1 MPNSGLVKLTPDTTT
16 VQAAAA
22 HAEEISAIHRALQVS
37 EARYRR
43 LFEAAQDGVLLLNA
57 ETAQIEDVNPFLVNL
72 LGYSHDEFLGK
83 KIWELG
89 AFKDTA
95 MNKEAFINLKEKRFL
110 RYDDLPLVA
119 KDGTLFSVEFVSSVY
134 SCEGIDVIQCNIRDN
149 TKRHIAEI
157 ALRATTRALKMLS
170 ESNSALLGSAT
181 ESILLTEYCRIPVET
196 GGYRMAWVGL
206 AEDGPGK
213 KVKEIAH
220 FGHDEGYLALADITW
235 AETERGNGPVGLAIR
250 SGQAQVVENI
260 TTDPLAA
267 PWRKEAL
274 KRGYHSAIAI
284 PFRASKELT
293 ACLILYGAKSDIW
306 SDPERKLLQELAS
319 DLSFGLFALRTAVA
333 NIQYQTSLQQSLE
346 QTIQVIAA
354 TGEERDSYT
363 AGHQRRV
370 AGICTR
376 LATEM
381 GLSEERIHGLHL
393 AATIHDL
400 GKIGVPAEILSK
412 PRRLTAME
420 YGLMKEHP
428 TIGFNILKN
437 VSFPWPI
444 AQIILQ
450 HHERIDG
457 SGYPMGLKGD
467 DVLLESRILA
477 VADVVESMASHRPY
491 RASLGIEAA
500 LSEIAAQSG
509 ITLDAQ
515 VVAACLLIFKE
526 QGYEIQD

>member
-1 MPNSGLVKLTPDTTT
+1 MSDSMLGNSTPKTITA
-16 VQAAAA
+16 QAVAD
-22 HAEEISAIHRALQVS
+22 HAEEISLIHRALQVS

-57 ETAQIEDVNPFLVNL
+57 ETAQIEDVNPFLVSL

-83 KIWELG
+83 KIWEVG
-89 AFKDTA
+89 VFKDTA
-95 MNKEAFINLKEKRFL
+95 MSKEAFINLKERRFL

-134 SCEGIDVIQCNIRDN
+134 SCEGIDVVQCNIRDN
-149 TKRHIAEI
+149 TKRHLAEI

-181 ESILLTEYCRIPVET
+181 ENILLTEYCRIPVET

-206 AEDGPGK
+206 AEHGPGK
-213 KVKEIAH
+213 EVREIAH
-220 FGHDEGYLALADITW
+220 FGHDDGYLALADITW
-235 AETERGNGPVGLAIR
+235 AETERGNGSVGLAIR

-260 TTDPLAA
+260 ATDPTVA

-274 KRGYHSAIAI
+274 KRGYQSAISI
-284 PFRASKELT
+284 PFRVSNEMT
-293 ACLILYGAKSDIW
+293 ACLTLYGAKSDIW
-306 SDPERKLLQELAS
+306 SAPERKLLQDLAS
-319 DLSFGLFALRTAVA
+319 DLAFGLAALRMAVA

-370 AGICTR
+370 ADICTR

-381 GLSEERIHGLHL
+381 GLSEARIHGLHL

-428 TIGFNILKN
+428 ITGFNILKN

-467 DVLLESRILA
+467 ELLLESRILA

-515 VVAACLLIFKE
+515 VVAACLRIFHE
-526 QGYEIQD
+526 RGYTILD